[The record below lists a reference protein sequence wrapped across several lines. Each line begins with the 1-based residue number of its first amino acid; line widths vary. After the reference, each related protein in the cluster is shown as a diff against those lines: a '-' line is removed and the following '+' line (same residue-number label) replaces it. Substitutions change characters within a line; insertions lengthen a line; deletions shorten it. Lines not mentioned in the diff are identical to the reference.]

1 MPQSLLRRLVG
12 EADRVGWWT
21 LPAFVAVGLAGAV
34 MAGSL
39 AAVYYSQQVSSLE
52 AQTRQG
58 RQDLQAAVEDVDR
71 AGAEALEAIRSEVDA
86 VRDSLSQ
93 TLPVEDPAAIG
104 VVVVEARVNSPA
116 PDSATVR
123 PTPPADDGEA
133 DGAPNV
139 LAQQDDQ
146 PDDASPSPSP
156 APTPTRP
163 PVRPRLGLGFAV
175 AVDDGTTF
183 VATSFDL
190 VRDDGARAGVV
201 EEVRVTTLAGDAA
214 VGEVHSWDEARGLA
228 LLRVDLG
235 RLEVGDWR
243 PRGEDLAT
251 GDRLVVVGTTPDGA
265 PVHLEGTVAFAD
277 RQAVVTSLPTIEM
290 LRGAPVVDGTGRI
303 VAVYTPGYRPFPAA
317 AGESPALA
325 PVGLFCDRMLTG
337 CESLEVEAT
346 EAPTTEQPTG

>member
-52 AQTRQG
+52 AQTREG

-71 AGAEALEAIRSEVDA
+71 AGEEALGAIRSEVDA
-86 VRDSLSQ
+86 VRDSLSR

-104 VVVVEARVNSPA
+104 IVVVEARVNSPA
-116 PDSATVR
+116 PASATVR
-123 PTPPADDGEA
+123 PSPPADDGEA
-133 DGAPNV
+133 DGAPEV
-139 LAQQDDQ
+139 LAQQDD
-146 PDDASPSPSP
+146 PDDPSPSPSP
-156 APTPTRP
+156 SPTPTRP
-163 PVRPRLGLGFAV
+163 PVQPRLGLGFAV
-175 AVDDGTTF
+175 AVDDGVTF

-190 VRDDGARAGVV
+190 VRDEGARAGVV
-201 EEVRVTTLAGDAA
+201 EEVRVTTIAGDGA

-228 LLRVDLG
+228 LLRVGLG

-243 PRGEDLAT
+243 PRGEELAT
-251 GDRLVVVGTTPDGA
+251 GERLVVVGVTPDGE
-265 PVHLEGTVAFAD
+265 PVHVEGTVAFAD
-277 RQAVVTSLPTIEM
+277 RQAVLTSLPTIEL
-290 LRGAPVVDGTGRI
+290 LRGAPVVDGTGRV
-303 VAVYTPGYRPFPAA
+303 VAVYTPGHRPFPAA

-337 CESLEVEAT
+337 CDSLEAEAT
-346 EAPTTEQPTG
+346 EGPTDEPTG